1 MMTKPSVV
9 ILAGYLVRYP
19 LGGYAW
25 QIAHYLLGLHA
36 LGHDV
41 WFYEDTGHYGLAY
54 NPVTN
59 KVSSAYDYGMR
70 WTATFLDRIGFGDR
84 WAFVDTERGLEYGP
98 GAGRTAAL
106 LREADLLIN
115 LGGVNRIL
123 PERRGG
129 RPMIYIDTDPAFTQ
143 LKLANGDEILRTML
157 DEYTQLFTFG
167 ENIGTSRSPLP
178 TGGYLW
184 HPTRQPVAIV
194 YWAHAGPPR
203 PFYTTVGKWNA
214 ETRDLTFRGETFH
227 WRKRAEWF
235 HCLDLPART
244 GVPFEMAMDVEAVD
258 GDREL
263 LAAYGW
269 RVVEPR
275 GISADPWRYRD
286 YLRSSRGEFTVAKDM
301 NIRLRSGWFSDRAAC
316 YLAAGRPVVEQDT
329 GFGDVLPLGPGLCL
343 FHTIEEAAEAIGAI
357 EADYERASAHATEVA
372 RECFAAEKVLQR
384 LLQTVGF
391 WELQRDRYQPS
402 EYARS

>member
-1 MMTKPSVV
+1 MMTQRSLI

-25 QIAHYLLGLHA
+25 QIAHYLLGLRA

-41 WFYEDTGHYGLAY
+41 WFYEDTGHYGQAY

-59 KVSSAYDYGMR
+59 TVSSVYDYGIQ
-70 WTATFLDRIGFGDR
+70 WAATFLDRIGFGDR
-84 WAFVDTERGLEYGP
+84 WAFVDTDRGSGFGP
-98 GAGRTAAL
+98 GAGRTAVL

-115 LGGVNRIL
+115 LGGVNHIL
-123 PERRGG
+123 PEQRGG

-143 LKLANGDEILRTML
+143 LKLANSDEVLRTML
-157 DEYTQLFTFG
+157 DEHEQLFTFG

-178 TGGYLW
+178 TGGYHW
-184 HPTRQPVAIV
+184 HPTRQPVAIA
-194 YWAHAGPPR
+194 YWANAGLPR

-214 ETRDLTFRGETFH
+214 ERRDLTFRGETFH
-227 WRKRAEWF
+227 WRKRSEWLR
-235 HCLDLPART
+235 CLDLPSRT

-263 LAAYGW
+263 LAAHGW

-275 GISADPWRYRD
+275 GISADPWQYRD

-301 NIRLRSGWFSDRAAC
+301 NVRLQSGWFSDRAAC

-329 GFGDVLPLGPGLCL
+329 GFGDVLPLGSGLRT
-343 FHTIEEAAEAIGAI
+343 FRTAEEATEAIRAI
-357 EADYERASAHATEVA
+357 EADYERASAYAMGVA
-372 RECFAAEKVLQR
+372 QEYFAAEKVLQR
-384 LLQTVGF
+384 LLQRVG
-391 WELQRDRYQPS
+391 
-402 EYARS
+402 ARAPREKSIRTWHAHD